1 MESMLAIFEHALLSI
16 CKTWGKAALMV
27 SVHRMPGH
35 IIRRLHQISTA
46 IFTERMARIG
56 EEITPVQFASLAA
69 IRAHPGV
76 DQATLAGLVAYD
88 RVTIGGVVDRL
99 VAKKLVERTV
109 SPKDRRARVLTLT
122 PEAEALM
129 QTLEPKVEA
138 FQTDI
143 LVGLTQSERETLI
156 ALMSKV
162 VEAGNALSR
171 APQSGDD
178 A

>member
-1 MESMLAIFEHALLSI
+1 
-16 CKTWGKAALMV
+16 MV

-109 SPKDRRARVLTLT
+109 SP
-122 PEAEALM
+122 
-129 QTLEPKVEA
+129 TLEPKVEA

-178 A
+178 T